1 MDKQIYETPVSL
13 LSTSVWLS
21 VPKATRDKL
30 AQLFELK
37 RSGDTQVDVGAEG
50 ARILS
55 DGYTGED
62 LMKISTAS
70 MQKLLNS
77 NSTDFYQL
85 FQTVVENIDELVD
98 GGIIESEVPSA
109 GIETDFVDDNPHET
123 SKAVVE
129 AVDLPKKRG
138 RPARSA

>member
-98 GGIIESEVPSA
+98 GGIIESGVSTDVEM
-109 GIETDFVDDNPHET
+109 DFVDDNPHET

-138 RPARSA
+138 RPAKSA